1 MCGIIVLIGDH
12 THLPKSIEA
21 LKARG
26 PDAQAQEILADGSVA
41 IGFTRLHVRG
51 SSTASE
57 QPYKLGDGRRVLCN
71 GEIYNAE
78 ILIRQLDLR
87 VPAGSS
93 DCAVIPA
100 LMEQRGMTLWEVSRQ
115 LDGEFAIVVV
125 DPAAGTVQATRD
137 PYGVR
142 PMFYGH
148 GSAFTAVGSTPD
160 AFPPGASASAP
171 IVPGTVQEFSI
182 KTGEPTGTS
191 VIWHEVP
198 WLKIPYWRSSVEAL
212 KHAGACLRQA
222 LEEAVVK
229 RLATVRTIGVHL
241 KGDLASSLIAAIAV
255 RRLGKRLLT
264 FGDSAIAAHIGSAHR
279 VGEPNTIVLL
289 DGLGAD
295 EVFGGPGAADDI
307 AFETATDRQLR
318 SLYDGA
324 LLKSEEEAAN
334 AGMETRYPFLDR
346 QFVAVAR
353 SLPTDVLRLA
363 NKTILRTAFAGFLP
377 DTILWKM
384 E

>member
-1 MCGIIVLIGDH
+1 MCGIIVLLGNH
-12 THLPKSIEA
+12 THLPKSMEA

-26 PDAQAQEILADGSVA
+26 PDAQAQEILADGAVA

-57 QPYKLGDGRRVLCN
+57 QPYKLRDGRRVLCN

-78 ILIRQLDLR
+78 ILIRQLGLH
-87 VPAGSS
+87 VPGSAS

-100 LMEQRGMTLWEVSRQ
+100 LMEQHGMTLWEVARQ

-125 DPAAGTVQATRD
+125 DPAAGTVRATRD

-142 PMFYGH
+142 PMFYGR
-148 GSAFTAVGSTPD
+148 AALASTP
-160 AFPPGASASAP
+160 AALPPGAAEARH
-171 IVPGTVQEFSI
+171 IAPGTIQEFSI
-182 KTGEPTGTS
+182 KTGEPMGAPT
-191 VIWHEVP
+191 VWHEVP

-212 KHAGACLRQA
+212 THAGACLRQA

-241 KGDLASSLIAAIAV
+241 KGDLATSLIAAIAA

-264 FGDSAIAAHIGSAHR
+264 FGDSSVAAHIGSDHR
-279 VGEPNTIVLL
+279 TGESNAIVLL

-295 EVFGGPGAADDI
+295 EVFGCTTGDLT
-307 AFETATDRQLR
+307 FESAIDRQLR
-318 SLYDGA
+318 SLHEGA
-324 LLKSEEEAAN
+324 LLESEEAAAN

-363 NKTILRTAFAGFLP
+363 NKTILRTAFAGAGLLP
-377 DTILWKM
+377 DSVLWAVAM
-384 E
+384 S